1 MSEMGTFME
10 HNKVGTAGFVILVV
24 FIIGA
29 LASVYG
35 IMGDIPRIA
44 ITISITMLVLISYLG
59 LFPFKT
65 VLKISVAG
73 LAINCIILF
82 AGLYANDFYET
93 TKQAKLK
100 ANTEVA
106 AEAPAAH

>member
-1 MSEMGTFME
+1 MSANNGSMSEMGTFME

-65 VLKISVAG
+65 TTIPVSAIPSVKGISHLVKI
-73 LAINCIILF
+73 
-82 AGLYANDFYET
+82 DFI
-93 TKQAKLK
+93 
-100 ANTEVA
+100 
-106 AEAPAAH
+106 